1 MKRAEG
7 PKYTSLGQRP
17 REAGMSIVRG
27 LKARPIGFI
36 DRAFSPSVL
45 ACYNPGALPQAGMVR
60 AFSADG

>member
-17 REAGMSIVRG
+17 REAGTSVVPG
-27 LKARPIGFI
+27 LKARPISFI
-36 DRAFSPSVL
+36 NRAFSPSVL
-45 ACYNPGALPQAGMVR
+45 ACYKPGALPQAGIAR